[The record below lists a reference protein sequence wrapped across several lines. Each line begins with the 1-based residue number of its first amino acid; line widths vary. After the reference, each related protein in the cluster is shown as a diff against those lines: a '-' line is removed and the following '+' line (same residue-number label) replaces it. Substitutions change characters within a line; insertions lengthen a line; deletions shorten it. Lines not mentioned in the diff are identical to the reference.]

1 MIRFTENASLLPYN
15 TFGIAAK
22 AALLVEYNQEED
34 LPTIFQ
40 DPRVKGK
47 PFLHVGQGSNL
58 LFTQDYPGVIL
69 HGSIK
74 GIKLNASG
82 DEEQLVEVGA
92 GEVWDHLCQW
102 AAIRGFMGIENLSG
116 IPGEVGAAA
125 VQNIGA
131 YGAEFKDV
139 CVAVAVYDVQQSKNY
154 IVGVEDCR
162 YGYRT
167 SIFKD
172 AEFKSRFVITG
183 VLLRLRTKALFNIEY
198 GNIKA
203 ALLERGY
210 SLQQKDVRTSRRKP
224 SKVNRPIT
232 LSAMRE
238 TILAIRSA
246 KLPDPAI
253 YGNAGSFFKNPVIPI
268 VKYRALH
275 SQYPDIPMYAV
286 TKPNGEQDPN
296 MVKVP
301 AGWLIEHS
309 GCATRRVG
317 DAAVYPKQCLVLVNM
332 GKAKSQ
338 EVVQL
343 ANIII
348 ETVLDRFDVQLEPEV
363 NFI

>member
-15 TFGIAAK
+15 TFGLKAQ
-22 AALLVEYNQEED
+22 AALLVEYDHEDD
-34 LPTIFQ
+34 LPHIFQ
-40 DPRVKGK
+40 DSRVKGK

-58 LFTQDYPGVIL
+58 LFTADYPGVIL
-69 HGSIK
+69 HGNIK
-74 GIKLNASG
+74 GIKFQG
-82 DEEQLVEVGA
+82 TTDDEQMVEIGA
-92 GEVWDHLCQW
+92 GETWDSICDW

-139 CVAVAVYDVQQSKNY
+139 CVAVAVYDVVQNKHF
-154 IVGVEDCR
+154 IIGVEECR

-172 AEFKSRFVITG
+172 PEFKSRFIVTS
-183 VLLRLRTKALFNIEY
+183 VLLRLRTKGLFNIEY

-210 SLQQKDVRTSRRKP
+210 SLQQKDQHTSRRKP
-224 SKVNRPIT
+224 APVTRPIT
-232 LSAMRE
+232 LTAMRE

-246 KLPDPAI
+246 KLPDPAV
-253 YGNAGSFFKNPVIPI
+253 YGNAGSFFKNPVVRIL
-268 VKYRALH
+268 KYRALS
-275 SQYPDIPMYAV
+275 SQYPNMPCYQVLNA
-286 TKPNGEQDPN
+286 KGEADPEW
-296 MVKVP
+296 VKIP

-309 GCATRRVG
+309 GCTSRRVG

-332 GKAKSQ
+332 GKAKAE

-343 ANIII
+343 SRIIV
-348 ETVLDRFDVQLEPEV
+348 ETVKDRFDVQLEPEV